1 MITITVTRKPLSE
14 VTVAAN
20 VLKHG
25 CGAINIDRSRIGVA
39 VETWPTSRSQPRD
52 RTNLYTRKMS
62 GVDVAVTV
70 STGQPPSGRWP
81 ANLVLQHRWNCQ
93 EGACTCDC
101 PVWELD
107 QQTPDLQPSKGAYVR
122 KHGQEQFLQSGMGQ
136 PNRVD
141 APNGITDSGGA
152 SRYFKSF
159 RPTSQVHEVLQ
170 VLATRLRATEQ
181 YLVVMPGEAEPP
193 VCLTIHL
200 TNAEVTIYLEED
212 THNNLTGAFS
222 YLKRAGSSETLHL
235 QNARLQ
241 GTDADLLVTQLWD
254 AFWLQELEN
263 RAAGRFCWMFGA
275 GI

>member
-1 MITITVTRKPLSE
+1 MIAITVTRKPLGES
-14 VTVAAN
+14 TVAAN

-25 CGAINIDRSRIGVA
+25 CGAINIDQSRVGSGQRVVKPTGSRIDRGEGRDHTRFLA
-39 VETWPTSRSQPRD
+39 WQANLKDKNVE
-52 RTNLYTRKMS
+52 
-62 GVDVAVTV
+62 
-70 STGQPPSGRWP
+70 GRWP
-81 ANLVLQHRWNCQ
+81 ANLLLQHRWNCQ

-159 RPTSQVHEVLQ
+159 RSTSQVHEVLQ
-170 VLATRLRATEQ
+170 VLAARLRATEQ
-181 YLVVMPGEAEPP
+181 YLVVLPGEAEPP

-235 QNARLQ
+235 QNARLR
-241 GTDADLLVTQLWD
+241 GTDANLLVTQLWD